1 MNLKKILIL
10 SLILLAKQTLA
21 DDSTPDYSQNLTGDW
36 SKNRIKLFNSGVDF
50 ILNYYADSFNNL
62 SGGIKTGS
70 GILSTS
76 DLKIN
81 LDGEKLYGI
90 EGSKALIELI
100 SITGNRPNQQWI
112 GSLVQVD
119 NSEPNTSIT
128 RIEQAWISQ
137 EFFESKI
144 NILAGLYDIGNDFY
158 ITNSA
163 GIFIQPSFG
172 IGNEIA
178 QTTTN
183 GINIYGASTFPEH
196 SIGTKVKFTPNDTI
210 YFQAAIMDALLK
222 NNSNVNDVNTRISK
236 HNGAMFI
243 AETGTTSS
251 YGNYSIGVWQFS
263 KKFPAL
269 LNQQTLKSNSGY
281 YLMGEKSLYKQDARE
296 LFGFIRY
303 GVADGRVV
311 QINQMLSLGLTL
323 NGAIKERDNS
333 KLGFG
338 ISKAYIGRDYVQSVI
353 NNGQDTHSSETSF
366 ELTYSDKITSWLR
379 VQPDLQYI
387 PNPTLNPVNA
397 GSPYLKSATL
407 AMLRINIEF

>member
-21 DDSTPDYSQNLTGDW
+21 DDSKPDYSQNLTGDW
-36 SKNRIKLFNSGVDF
+36 SKNRMKLFNSGVDF

-90 EGSKALIELI
+90 EGSKAFIELI

-210 YFQAAIMDALLK
+210 YFQAAIMDALLQ

-296 LFGFIRY
+296 LFEKQ
-303 GVADGRVV
+303 VV
-311 QINQMLSLGLTL
+311 
-323 NGAIKERDNS
+323 
-333 KLGFG
+333 
-338 ISKAYIGRDYVQSVI
+338 
-353 NNGQDTHSSETSF
+353 
-366 ELTYSDKITSWLR
+366 
-379 VQPDLQYI
+379 
-387 PNPTLNPVNA
+387 
-397 GSPYLKSATL
+397 L
-407 AMLRINIEF
+407 AFNY